1 MKQDRHAE
9 RPLAGEP
16 VGEQL
21 IAATYRGL
29 DPLVTDLAR
38 LDEALRLLLETG
50 DTAREPEIRKLR
62 QSLREVEPTV
72 TMIGQVKAG
81 KTTLVNAMIGRPGLL
96 PADINPW
103 TSVVTSLHVSP
114 RITPE
119 AQKSQFRFFTDAEW
133 TALLRKGGRVGELA
147 SRAGADQELEKVR
160 RQLEEMREK
169 SRQRLGAR
177 FEMLLGQTHDYG
189 YVDAALTQRYVC
201 LGDEIDPALDAGADR
216 GQGRFADI
224 TRSADLFLA
233 QPALPMPIC
242 LRDTPGVNDTF
253 MVREQITVNAIRAS
267 RLCVVVLSAHQAL
280 STVDLALIRLIANI
294 RSREVVLFVNRID
307 ELSDPVRE
315 IPEIRDSIRATL
327 RAQNGPADA
336 EILFGSAHWA
346 VHALRGELDRIGE
359 RSANALIALAEHALR
374 QGLSESDAV
383 AMVWHLS
390 GLPAL
395 GQVLA
400 DRITR
405 AEGAEVVDRTAR
417 LARNIAQGI
426 AAGAELAGRGAAG
439 RGPARPVDPRALAA
453 AFDAIAAQAEA
464 DLAGRLDT
472 ALASLETRLNAS
484 RGTFL
489 SRATA
494 ALLHHLDAA
503 GDAEVWTYDP
513 SGLRAL
519 LRSGYHLFTGKAAR
533 AAEAVFAETAQAV
546 AELGATS
553 FALDPERF
561 ALEPPATPE
570 PPVPVM
576 LGQTIALDI
585 RGNWWTR
592 WWRRRRSP
600 QAYAE
605 EFSALIDAEIAPVLT
620 ELQRGHA
627 AAYADRLKAL
637 LTDFLA
643 AERAS
648 LMDLAQKSAGDLAAL
663 RRQEDDDRAR
673 MQARLD
679 RAGLLLSGFQRMAVR
694 EAAE

>member
-1 MKQDRHAE
+1 MKQDRHAQHA
-9 RPLAGEP
+9 LAGEP

-21 IAATYRGL
+21 IAATYGAL
-29 DPLVTDLAR
+29 DPLVSDIGC
-38 LDEALRLLLETG
+38 LDEALRLLLEVG
-50 DTAREPEIRKLR
+50 DTAREAELRKLR
-62 QSLREVEPTV
+62 QSLREIEPTV

-114 RITPE
+114 RISPE

-133 TALLRKGGRVGELA
+133 TNLLRKGGRVGELA

-160 RQLEEMREK
+160 RQLEEMRET
-169 SRQRLGAR
+169 SRQRLGNQ

-189 YVDAALTQRYVC
+189 YVDAELTQRYVC
-201 LGDEIDPALDAGADR
+201 LGDEFDPGTGAFSDS

-224 TRSADLFLA
+224 TRSADLFLS

-327 RAQNGPADA
+327 RAHNGPADA
-336 EILFGSAHWA
+336 EILFGAAHWA

-359 RSANALIALAEHALR
+359 RSARALIALAEHEAER
-374 QGLSESDAV
+374 GHVESDAV
-383 AMVWHLS
+383 AMVWRLS

-395 GQVLA
+395 GRVLSE
-400 DRITR
+400 RITR

-417 LARNIAQGI
+417 LGRNIAQAI
-426 AAGAELAGRGAAG
+426 AASAQLTNRGAA
-439 RGPARPVDPRALAA
+439 RGPAQPVDATELEKRFDTLAR
-453 AFDAIAAQAEA
+453 QAES
-464 DLAGRLDT
+464 DLASRLDT
-472 ALASLETRLNAS
+472 ALAGFEARLASS

-494 ALLHHLDAA
+494 ALLQHLD
-503 GDAEVWTYDP
+503 GKGETEIWSYDP

-533 AAEAVFAETAQAV
+533 AAEAVFADTARTV
-546 AELGATS
+546 AELGAESLALEPGT
-553 FALDPERF
+553 FALDP
-561 ALEPPATPE
+561 PATPA

-600 QAYAE
+600 EAYAQD
-605 EFSALIDAEIAPVLT
+605 FAALIDAEIAPVIS
-620 ELQRGHA
+620 ELQTGHA
-627 AAYADRLKAL
+627 VAYADRLKAL
-637 LTDFLA
+637 LSEFLA

-648 LMDLAQKSAGDLAAL
+648 LMNLALRGAGDLAEMR
-663 RRQEDDDRAR
+663 RRQEDDRARNEDRIDRAR
-673 MQARLD
+673 
-679 RAGLLLSGFQRMAVR
+679 LLLAGFRKIDVK